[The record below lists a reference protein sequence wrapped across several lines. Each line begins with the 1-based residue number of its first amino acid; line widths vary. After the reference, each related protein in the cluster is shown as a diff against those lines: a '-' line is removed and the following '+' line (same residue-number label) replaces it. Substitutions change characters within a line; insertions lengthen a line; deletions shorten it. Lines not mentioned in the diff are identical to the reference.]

1 MKIIEDVSYIT
12 RIWTIEGINTAYT
25 VIYKEG
31 RSNFEWTIEGETKL
45 GTFQVDPESET
56 GLELIRMCVETMGIE
71 N

>member
-25 VIYKEG
+25 VTYSEG

-45 GTFQVDPESET
+45 GTFGVDPESST
-56 GLELIRMCVETMGIE
+56 GLELIRMCVDTMGIE